1 MGKARHAAKL
11 PLALIPKP
19 KPRPHAAS
27 PSTPPAPPPARP
39 PANPAKL
46 RKKPHGTSKRST
58 ALPPADAAAPAVQ
71 EERKP
76 IRTPAD
82 LAAAIRAAA
91 DADVDAA
98 AALALSAP
106 PDVPLPTHSLALLLR
121 RLATTRSVFAARG
134 LLDKLHPAGEDDGA
148 PRPNPAPRGALLA
161 LADAVCHRGGPRE
174 ISGVLPV
181 LRDHGVR
188 ADAHLYNAL
197 MKAHVAADDPGAVLR
212 VFRQMRSDGVDP
224 DLVTY
229 NTLIFGLA
237 RAGMVA
243 KARAFLD
250 AMAAEG
256 HLPDVITYTSLMNG
270 MCVQGDALGALKLLE
285 EMEAKGCQPNE
296 RTYNTLLMGLC
307 KNKKLDKAVEVYKSM
322 VAVGMKLESPAYA
335 SYVRALCR
343 SGSVADAYEVFD
355 YAIQTKSFTEP
366 IFLVAHELNM
376 GLCNHKKL
384 DKAVE
389 VYKSVEVA
397 VMKLES
403 SAYASFVR
411 VLCRSGSVAGA
422 YEVFDYAIQT
432 KSFTEVTAYSE
443 LENSIKWLRKM
454 KS

>member
-27 PSTPPAPPPARP
+27 PSTPPAPPAPPPARP

-270 MCVQGDALGALKLLE
+270 MCVQGDALWGA
-285 EMEAKGCQPNE
+285 EATRGDGGQGCQPNE

-322 VAVGMKLESPAYA
+322 
-335 SYVRALCR
+335 
-343 SGSVADAYEVFD
+343 
-355 YAIQTKSFTEP
+355 P